1 MAASSNVFTY
11 VLTGSSFTISESD
24 QVLELSVLCS
34 VGTITI
40 VGNAT
45 FQGLS
50 STNITLSVGQGLTL
64 STRNFGSPITG
75 ITITAA
81 VGSAADILLSKN

>member
-11 VLTGSSFTISESD
+11 VLTNSSLTISESD

-34 VGTITI
+34 VGTITVI
-40 VGNAT
+40 GNAN

-50 STNITLSVGQGLTL
+50 STNITFSVGQGFTI
-64 STRNFGSPITG
+64 SSRNFGSPLTG
-75 ITITAA
+75 ITITAG
-81 VGSAADILLSKN
+81 VGNAADILVSKN

>member
-11 VLTGSSFTISESD
+11 VLTNSSFTISESD

-34 VGTITI
+34 VGTINVI
-40 VGNAT
+40 GNAT

-50 STNITLSVGQGLTL
+50 SANITFSAGQGLTL
-64 STRNFGSPITG
+64 TTRNFGNPITG
-75 ITITAA
+75 ITITAG
-81 VGSAADILLSKN
+81 VGSSADILLSKN